1 MIKLTP
7 EQSEELVRHPDGVE
21 CQAAGTAKTYV
32 IVDAD
37 VLQKMRTALYRKD
50 AHASIADGIADLEAG
65 RMMTAQEADDRIRSE
80 CGFPNRVES

>member
-21 CQAAGTAKTYV
+21 CQAEGTSKTYM

-37 VLQKMRTALYRKD
+37 VLQKMRAALYRKD
-50 AHASIADGIADLEAG
+50 VHASITDGIADLEAG
-65 RMMTAQEADDRIRSE
+65 RMMTAQDADDRIRAE
-80 CGFPNRVES
+80 CGFPSRTQT